1 MVLAGL
7 LTVSLI
13 ALITGVVTEPLQ
25 LASPGHLLEPPPLAL
40 AVLETELA
48 TLEPTATGTVMTIL
62 PLATP
67 ATILQPAKL
76 VAPDAGQELIVA
88 PVAVITPLV
97 IMPVGSVSLIVK
109 SAVVGPSIRAIVIW

>member
-1 MVLAGL
+1 MMLAGL
-7 LTVSLI
+7 FTASFT
-13 ALITGVVTEPLQ
+13 ASITGVVTVPLQ

-40 AVLETELA
+40 AVLVTELA
-48 TLEPTATGTVMTIL
+48 ALAATATGTVITIV

-76 VAPDAGQELIVA
+76 VAPEAGQELITP

-97 IMPVGSVSLIVK
+97 VMPVGRASLIVK
-109 SAVVGPSIRAIVIW
+109 SAVVGPLLRVIVIL